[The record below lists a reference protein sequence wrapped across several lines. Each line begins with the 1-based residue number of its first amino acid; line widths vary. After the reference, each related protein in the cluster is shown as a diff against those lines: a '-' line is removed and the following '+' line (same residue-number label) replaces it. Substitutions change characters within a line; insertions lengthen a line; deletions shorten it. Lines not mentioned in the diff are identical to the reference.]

1 MTLNELIQACF
12 RHLKYN
18 GECDTLL
25 KRFRN
30 HGGLSEENEKIILA
44 VVKDGKTAGK
54 KF

>member
-12 RHLKYN
+12 RHLEYN

-25 KRFRN
+25 NRFRM
-30 HGGLSEENEKIILA
+30 HGLSEENEKIIIA